1 MPNDARAGYPE
12 DDDDDDGA
20 GGCDGDNDD
29 NDDDGGCGD
38 DDNDDD
44 DDDEVVV
51 VVVVVVVMTTMMMM
65 MATTAATMLTKMIM
79 VTMTGVTSKLDYL
92 VDLNVG
98 AVWLSPFYKS
108 PMKDFGYDV
117 QDFRDVD
124 PIFGTLQDF
133 DELLEQAH
141 KRGELSWHSRL
152 SYCCNHNLTVCLW
165 LTLQTVLLL
174 QPQPNPLSWHS
185 KLCQTVLLLQPQP
198 NRLSWHSKLF

>member
-1 MPNDARAGYPE
+1 MWGD
-12 DDDDDDGA
+12 DDDDDDG
-20 GGCDGDNDD
+20 GG
-29 NDDDGGCGD
+29 GD
-38 DDNDDD
+38 DDNDDDD

-51 VVVVVVVMTTMMMM
+51 VVMTMMMM
-65 MATTAATMLTKMIM
+65 MATQAATMLTKMIM

-152 SYCCNHNLTVCLW
+152 SYCSNHNLTVYLDTPYCL
-165 LTLQTVLLL
+165 TVA
-174 QPQPNPLSWHS
+174 
-185 KLCQTVLLLQPQP
+185 TTT
-198 NRLSWHSKLF
+198 

>member
-1 MPNDARAGYPE
+1 
-12 DDDDDDGA
+12 
-20 GGCDGDNDD
+20 
-29 NDDDGGCGD
+29 
-38 DDNDDD
+38 
-44 DDDEVVV
+44 
-51 VVVVVVVMTTMMMM
+51 
-65 MATTAATMLTKMIM
+65 M

-141 KRGELSWHSRL
+141 KRGELS
-152 SYCCNHNLTVCLW
+152 
-165 LTLQTVLLL
+165 
-174 QPQPNPLSWHS
+174 
-185 KLCQTVLLLQPQP
+185 
-198 NRLSWHSKLF
+198 

>member
-1 MPNDARAGYPE
+1 M
-12 DDDDDDGA
+12 
-20 GGCDGDNDD
+20 
-29 NDDDGGCGD
+29 
-38 DDNDDD
+38 
-44 DDDEVVV
+44 
-51 VVVVVVVMTTMMMM
+51 MMMMM

-133 DELLEQAH
+133 DVLLEQAH
-141 KRGELSWHSRL
+141 KRGELS
-152 SYCCNHNLTVCLW
+152 
-165 LTLQTVLLL
+165 
-174 QPQPNPLSWHS
+174 
-185 KLCQTVLLLQPQP
+185 
-198 NRLSWHSKLF
+198 